1 MPSEG
6 SPAASGARGGPE
18 NRRLLFFRASAL
30 LAPVLLLVAIEWGLR
45 LFGHHRPTSFW
56 LEAGDGMLR
65 ANPAF
70 GAAYVGEVQ
79 ARMPRPLKV
88 RETKEPGSLRVLVIG
103 ESAALGD
110 PEPGF
115 GMPRFLQAQLEA
127 RFPGRKI
134 EVLNA
139 AITALN
145 SHALRRI
152 AADSTR
158 LGADVWVVYPGNN
171 EVHGP
176 FGPASNPLGKA
187 PSLAVVRAGLLLR
200 STAIGQWIF
209 RVREGQGDGLSLA
222 PRWAGLETFSKNH
235 IAADDPRLEAV
246 REAYRRNLADLVRF
260 GVDSGARVVLGTMAV
275 NLPDCPPFGS
285 VPLEGSPQVQS
296 EWRSLAE
303 RARTQDAA
311 GDWAAAVDGWSKAVA
326 LAPRHAESRFQLG
339 LARLNAGDV
348 ARGTADLEAARD
360 LDTLRFRADSR
371 IVAIT
376 REVAAAAASPR
387 VVLVDAAKEL
397 KGEDPQR
404 PPGADLFFE
413 HVHLRPE
420 GNDRLARLFARAVVG
435 LLPGTETKPE
445 AGKSLASWATEAA
458 CRTRLGWNPHAE
470 VRLWTQIRSLCQKP
484 PFSFQSHQE
493 ARNRFLD
500 DRLTEANGAA
510 RKAGLP
516 ASIQRVEGVLAQHPD
531 DWQLAEQSA
540 RLLRQ
545 ARQWTNAVAAWRRVV
560 DGAPDHVVAWH
571 FLGEAQA
578 QAGDRRAALE
588 SQSRALALRPDFIE
602 AALALG
608 QLYGETGRFQES
620 IAVFDRSLARDP
632 SNLEALI
639 NKAVT
644 LEAMGRRDE
653 SVPLLARAMKEHPRS
668 TLPCIRLGEM
678 HSARKEYAAAV
689 AAFEEATR
697 REPSD
702 LVILQ
707 RLAGEL
713 GRADRPAQ
721 AEAVL
726 RRAAQADPQNASVR
740 VDLGVA
746 LARQSRFAD
755 AIVEF
760 EAALR
765 AQPGNPT
772 ARTYLE
778 RARAM
783 LSAPPKPADN
793 RRR

>member
-1 MPSEG
+1 MSSQG
-6 SPAASGARGGPE
+6 SPNVPGGRAAPGG
-18 NRRLLFFRASAL
+18 RRLWIFRAAAL
-30 LAPVLLLVAIEWGLR
+30 VAPLLLVAAVECGLR
-45 LFGHHRPTSFW
+45 LSGHHRPTAFW
-56 LEAGDGMLR
+56 LEAGDGMVR

-70 GAAYVGEVQ
+70 GAAHVGEVQ

-88 RETKEPGSLRVLVIG
+88 RETKEPGTLRVLVIG

-127 RFPGRKI
+127 RLPGRKV

-152 AADSTR
+152 AADSVR
-158 LGADVWVVYPGNN
+158 LGADAWVVYPGNN

-187 PSLAVVRAGLLLR
+187 PSLAVVRAGLALR
-200 STAIGQWIF
+200 DTAIGQWIF

-246 REAYRRNLADLVRF
+246 HEAYRRNLADLVRF
-260 GVDSGARVVLGTMAV
+260 GADSGARVLLGTMAV

-285 VPLEGSPQVQS
+285 VPVEGPATSVS
-296 EWRSLAE
+296 EWKGLAD
-303 RARTQDAA
+303 RARAQDAA
-311 GDWAAAVDGWSKAVA
+311 GDWTGAVESWGRAVA

-339 LARLNAGDV
+339 LARLNAGD
-348 ARGTADLEAARD
+348 AGRGTADLEAARD

-376 REVAAAAASPR
+376 REVAAAAGPGR
-387 VVLVDAAKEL
+387 VVLVDAATAL
-397 KGEDPQR
+397 RGDDPQR

-420 GNDRLARLFARAVVG
+420 GNNRLARLFADALLAAV
-435 LLPGTETKPE
+435 PE
-445 AGKSLASWATEAA
+445 GAKAPAPAAGSAGEAA
-458 CRTRLGWNPHAE
+458 CRARLGWNPHAE

-500 DRLTEANGAA
+500 DRLAEANGAA

-516 ASIQRVEGVLAQHPD
+516 ASIQRVEAALSRHPD

-545 ARQWTNAVAAWRRVV
+545 ARQWTNAVAAWKKVV
-560 DGAPDHVVAWH
+560 AGAPDHVVAWH
-571 FLGEAQA
+571 FLGEALA
-578 QAGDRRAALE
+578 QAGDRPAAIDA
-588 SQSRALALRPDFIE
+588 QSRALALRPDFVE

-608 QLYGETGRFQES
+608 LLHGESGRFAEA

-632 SNLEALI
+632 ANLEALI

-678 HSARKEYAAAV
+678 HSARKEYPAAV
-689 AAFEEATR
+689 AAFEEAAR
-697 REPSD
+697 RDPSD

-713 GRADRPAQ
+713 GRADRPGQ
-721 AEAVL
+721 AESVL
-726 RRAAQADPQNASVR
+726 RRAAQTDPANASVR

-765 AQPGNPT
+765 LQPGNAS
-772 ARTYLE
+772 ARTYLD
-778 RARAM
+778 RARSM
-783 LSAPPKPADN
+783 LPTAPRPTDN

>member
-6 SPAASGARGGPE
+6 FPTSVESRAVPDSRRAWLFRG
-18 NRRLLFFRASAL
+18 LAL
-30 LAPVLLLVAIEWGLR
+30 VAPVLVLLGIEWALR
-45 LFGHHRPTSFW
+45 WAGHYRPTAFW

-70 GAAYVGEVQ
+70 GATYVGETQ
-79 ARMPRPLKV
+79 ARMPRPLKI
-88 RETKEPGSLRVLVIG
+88 RRQKESGTLRVLVLG

-115 GMPRFLQAQLEA
+115 GMPRFLQAQLET
-127 RFPGRKI
+127 RFPGRKV

-152 AADSTR
+152 AADSTQ
-158 LGADVWVVYPGNN
+158 LGADVWVLYPGNN

-209 RVREGQGDGLSLA
+209 RIQEGQGEGLSLA

-235 IAADDPRLEAV
+235 LAAEDPRLEVV
-246 REAYRRNLADLVRF
+246 RESYRRNLTDLVRF
-260 GVDSGARVVLGTMAV
+260 GVESGAQVLLGTMAV
-275 NLPDCPPFGS
+275 NVSDCPPFGS
-285 VPLEGSPQVQS
+285 LPLDGAPQVLTQWKDLS
-296 EWRSLAE
+296 ERG
-303 RARTQDAA
+303 RAQDAA
-311 GDWAAAVDGWSKAVA
+311 GDWLGAVESWTQAVA
-326 LAPRHAESRFQLG
+326 LAPSHAESRYQLG
-339 LARLNAGDV
+339 LARLNAGDAV
-348 ARGTADLEAARD
+348 RGTVDLEAARD

-376 REVAAAAASPR
+376 REVAVAAASSQ
-387 VVLVDAAKEL
+387 VLLVDAALEL

-420 GNDRLARLFARAVVG
+420 GNDRLARLFAKALVTR
-435 LLPGTETKPE
+435 LPEGT
-445 AGKSLASWATEAA
+445 ASSALWATEAA

-470 VRLWTQIRSLCQKP
+470 VRLWTQIRALCQKP
-484 PFSFQSHQE
+484 PFSFQSHKE
-493 ARNRFLD
+493 VRDRFLD
-500 DRLTEANGAA
+500 DRLAEANAGA
-510 RKAGLP
+510 RKAGLGG
-516 ASIQRVEGVLAQHPD
+516 SIQALESLVTQYPT

-545 ARQWTNAVAAWRRVV
+545 GRRWTNAIEAWKRVV
-560 DGAPDHVVAWH
+560 EGAPDHVVAWH

-578 QAGDRRAALE
+578 QIGDRRGALE
-588 SQSRALALRPDFIE
+588 SQSRALALRPDFVE

-608 QLYGETGRFQES
+608 QLYGQSGRFQES
-620 IAVFDRSLARDP
+620 ITVFDQSLRRDP
-632 SNLEALI
+632 RNLEALI
-639 NKAVT
+639 NKALT
-644 LEAMGRRDE
+644 LEAMGRRGE
-653 SVPLLARAMKEHPRS
+653 SVPLLSRAMTEHPQS
-668 TLPCIRLGEM
+668 TLPCVRLGELL
-678 HSARKEYAAAV
+678 SARKEYAGAV
-689 AAFEEATR
+689 AAFEEAAR
-697 REPSD
+697 REPAN
-702 LVILQ
+702 LGVLQ

-726 RRAAQADPQNASVR
+726 RRAVQAESQNASVR
-740 VDLGVA
+740 IDLGVA
-746 LARQSRFAD
+746 LARQTRFAD

-765 AQPGNPT
+765 AQPDNAS

-778 RARAM
+778 RARTM
-783 LSAPPKPADN
+783 LSASPQSNTN
-793 RRR
+793 RKR

>member
-1 MPSEG
+1 MSSEG
-6 SPAASGARGGPE
+6 SPASVETRAASDS
-18 NRRLLFFRASAL
+18 RRLRLFRGLAL
-30 LAPVLLLVAIEWGLR
+30 VAPVLALLGVEFGLR
-45 LFGHHRPTSFW
+45 FSGNHRPTAFW
-56 LEAGDGMLR
+56 LEDGDGMLR

-70 GAAYVGEVQ
+70 GAAYVGETQ
-79 ARMPRPLKV
+79 ARMPRPLKI
-88 RETKEPGSLRVLVIG
+88 RATKEPGSLRVLVLG

-110 PEPGF
+110 PEPAF

-187 PSLAVVRAGLLLR
+187 PSIAVVRAGLLLR

-209 RVREGQGDGLSLA
+209 RAREGQGDGLSLA

-246 REAYRRNLADLVRF
+246 REAYRRNLTDLVRF
-260 GVDSGARVVLGTMAV
+260 GVESGAGVVVGTMAV
-275 NLPDCPPFGS
+275 NLPDCPPFAS
-285 VPLEGSPQVQS
+285 VPLDGSPQVQS
-296 EWRSLAE
+296 EWKALSE
-303 RARTQDAA
+303 RARAQDAA
-311 GDWAAAVDGWSKAVA
+311 GDWAAAVEGWSKAVA

-397 KGEDPQR
+397 KGGDPER

-420 GNDRLARLFARAVVG
+420 GNDRLARLFARALLG
-435 LLPGTETKPE
+435 LLPEAQTKPE
-445 AGKSLASWATEAA
+445 AGKSPATWATEAA

-500 DRLTEANGAA
+500 DRLAEANAAA
-510 RKAGLP
+510 RKVGLAG
-516 ASIQRVEGVLAQHPD
+516 SIQGLEPLLVKYPA

-545 ARQWTNAVAAWRRVV
+545 GRRWTNAVDTWKRVV
-560 DGAPDHVVAWH
+560 EGAPDHVVAWH

-588 SQSRALALRPDFIE
+588 SQSRALALRPDFVE

-608 QLYGETGRFQES
+608 QLYGELGRFQES
-620 IAVFDRSLARDP
+620 VAVFDQSLKRDP
-632 SNLEALI
+632 RNLEALI

-653 SVPLLARAMKEHPRS
+653 SVPLLSRAMTEHPQS

-678 HSARKEYAAAV
+678 LSTRKEYPAAV
-689 AAFEEATR
+689 AAFEEAAR
-697 REPSD
+697 RDSSN

-726 RRAAQADPQNASVR
+726 RRAAQVDPQNASVR
-740 VDLGVA
+740 IDLGVA
-746 LARQSRFAD
+746 LARQTRFAD

-765 AQPGNPT
+765 AQPGNAS

-783 LSAPPKPADN
+783 LSTAPQFPN
-793 RRR
+793 RKR

>member
-1 MPSEG
+1 MSSEG
-6 SPAASGARGGPE
+6 TSTAPHGRGVPGG
-18 NRRLLFFRASAL
+18 RRLWLFRGAAL
-30 LAPVLLLVAIEWGLR
+30 LAPLVLLAALEAGLR
-45 LFGHHRPTSFW
+45 LAGRHWPTSFW

-70 GAAYVGEVQ
+70 GAAHVGEVQ

-88 RETKEPGSLRVLVIG
+88 REAKEPGTFRVLVIG

-110 PEPGF
+110 PEPAF

-127 RFPGRKI
+127 RLPGRKV

-152 AADSTR
+152 AADSVC
-158 LGADVWVVYPGNN
+158 LGADAWVVYPGNN

-187 PSLAVVRAGLLLR
+187 PSLAVVRAGLALR
-200 STAIGQWIF
+200 GTAIGQWIF
-209 RVREGQGDGLSLA
+209 RAREGGGDGLSLA
-222 PRWAGLETFSKNH
+222 PRWAGLETFSRNH
-235 IAADDPRLEAV
+235 IAADDPRLGAV
-246 REAYRRNLADLVRF
+246 REAYRRNLADLV
-260 GVDSGARVVLGTMAV
+260 GLGAGSGARVLLGTMAV

-285 VPLEGSPQVQS
+285 VPLEGPPAALA
-296 EWRSLAE
+296 EWKALAE
-303 RARTQDAA
+303 RARGQDAA
-311 GDWAAAVDGWSKAVA
+311 GDWSGAVEGWSRAVA

-339 LARLNAGDV
+339 LARLNAGDRS
-348 ARGTADLEAARD
+348 RGTADLEAARD
-360 LDTLRFRADSR
+360 LDTLRFRADSHL
-371 IVAIT
+371 VAIT
-376 REVAAAAASPR
+376 REVAASAGSPR
-387 VVLVDAAKEL
+387 VVLVDAAKAL
-397 KGEDPQR
+397 QGEDPLR
-404 PPGADLFFE
+404 PPGADLFLE

-420 GNDRLARLFARAVVG
+420 GNHRLARLFADALLSG
-435 LLPGTETKPE
+435 LPDVPAAPGP
-445 AGKSLASWATEAA
+445 AAATEAA
-458 CRTRLGWNPHAE
+458 CRTRLGWTPHAE
-470 VRLWTQIRSLCQKP
+470 VRLWTQIRALCQKP
-484 PFSFQSHQE
+484 PFSSQSHQE

-500 DRLTEANGAA
+500 DRLAEAGGAA

-516 ASIQRVEGVLAQHPD
+516 GSLQRVESALARHPD

-545 ARQWTNAVAAWRRVV
+545 ARQWTNAVAAWKRVV
-560 DGAPDHVVAWH
+560 AGAPDHVVAWH
-571 FLGEAQA
+571 FLGEALA
-578 QAGDRRAALE
+578 QVGDRPGAIDA
-588 SQSRALALRPDFIE
+588 QSRALALRPDFVE

-608 QLYGETGRFQES
+608 LLQGESGRFAEA

-653 SVPLLARAMKEHPRS
+653 SVPLLARAMTEHPRS
-668 TLPCIRLGEM
+668 TMPCIRLGEL
-678 HSARKEYAAAV
+678 HSSRKEYPAAV
-689 AAFEEATR
+689 AAFEEAVR
-697 REPSD
+697 RDPAD
-702 LVILQ
+702 VVVLQ

-726 RRAAQADPQNASVR
+726 RRAVQADPSNASLR
-740 VDLGVA
+740 VDLGVS

-755 AIVEF
+755 ASVEF

-765 AQPGNPT
+765 IQPGNVP

-783 LSAPPKPADN
+783 LSTGPRASEP

>member
-1 MPSEG
+1 MSSDG
-6 SPAASGARGGPE
+6 SPASVETRAAPAG
-18 NRRLLFFRASAL
+18 RRLWVFRGLAL
-30 LAPVLLLVAIEWGLR
+30 LAPVLIMLAAEVGLR
-45 LFGHHRPTSFW
+45 ASGRHRPTAFW
-56 LEAGDGMLR
+56 LEAGEGMLR

-70 GAAYVGEVQ
+70 GAAYVGETL
-79 ARMPRPLKV
+79 ARMPRPLKI
-88 RETKEPGSLRVLVIG
+88 REVKEPGTLRVLVLG

-127 RFPGRKI
+127 RFPGRKV

-158 LGADVWVVYPGNN
+158 LGADVWVIYPGNN

-200 STAIGQWIF
+200 STALGQWIF
-209 RVREGQGDGLSLA
+209 RIRDGQGEGLSLA
-222 PRWAGLETFSKNH
+222 PRWAGLETFSKNT

-246 REAYRRNLADLVRF
+246 REAYRRNLADMVRF
-260 GVDSGARVVLGTMAV
+260 GVESGAQVLLGTMAV

-285 VPLEGSPQVQS
+285 VPLEASGVSVA
-296 EWRSLAE
+296 EWKTLAE
-303 RARTQDAA
+303 RARAEDAS
-311 GDWAAAVDGWSKAVA
+311 GDWAGAVASWGKAVA
-326 LAPRHAESRFQLG
+326 LAPKHAESRFQLG
-339 LARLNAGDV
+339 LARLNAGDG
-348 ARGTADLEAARD
+348 AGGTADLEAARD

-376 REVAAAAASPR
+376 RDVAAAAASPR
-387 VVLVDAAKEL
+387 VHLVDAAKAL

-420 GNDRLARLFARAVVG
+420 GNDRLARLFAEALVTR
-435 LLPGTETKPE
+435 LPE
-445 AGKSLASWATEAA
+445 AVSNRVAVPTEAA

-484 PFSFQSHQE
+484 PFSLQSHRE
-493 ARNRFLD
+493 ARDRFLD

-510 RKAGLP
+510 RKVGLS
-516 ASIQRVEGVLAQHPD
+516 ASLQGLDAEMARHPD

-545 ARQWTNAVAAWRRVV
+545 GRRWTNAVEVWKRVV

-588 SQSRALALRPDFIE
+588 SQSRALALRPDFVE

-608 QLYGETGRFQES
+608 QLYGESGRFQES
-620 IAVFDRSLARDP
+620 VAVFDQSLKRDP
-632 SNLEALI
+632 RNLEALI
-639 NKAVT
+639 NKALT

-653 SVPLLARAMKEHPRS
+653 SVPLLSRAMTEHPQS
-668 TLPCIRLGEM
+668 TLPCVRLGELL
-678 HSARKEYAAAV
+678 SARKDYPAAV
-689 AAFEEATR
+689 AAFEEASR
-697 REPSD
+697 RDPSN
-702 LVILQ
+702 LSLLQ
-707 RLAGEL
+707 RWAGEL

-726 RRAAQADPQNASVR
+726 RRASQVDPQNASVR
-740 VDLGVA
+740 IDLGVA
-746 LARQSRFAD
+746 LARQTRFAD

-765 AQPGNPT
+765 VAPGNAS

-783 LSAPPKPADN
+783 LAAGSRPSADA
-793 RRR
+793 RR